1 MLTPDLEDNNKRW
14 LVIGICLHSV
24 LTPVLRQYVS
34 RSMNQMYNS
43 LKQSHKIDKQCHPEI
58 LDVYP
63 VGGKELN
70 YETVND
76 NRTKFGSGQFKHNA
90 KLNYEIHNSVDFSK
104 LFFNNINMAQYTG
117 FDETCDSS
125 ALLNIII
132 CSDKHPLPQVAKE
145 VRFLNLKL

>member
-34 RSMNQMYNS
+34 RSMDQMYNS
-43 LKQSHKIDKQCHPEI
+43 LKQSHNIDKQCHPDI

-76 NRTKFGSGQFKHNA
+76 NRTKYGSGQFKHNA
-90 KLNYEIHNSVDFSK
+90 KLDYEIQNSVDFSK